1 MLEVDGLFYLFILNF
16 RWKWSSIICR
26 YWLNRLKYITYEELT
41 PSAVSPRM
49 CLISE
54 IHYLWGIDTVQIISL
69 ENDFLGRCKRYI
81 TYEELTQIPSDKLL
95 CHDKRYITYK
105 ELTLILLW
113 IFTGSSYLTEYT
125 LPIRNWHCVKF
136 INWYSHNESWYT
148 LPIRNWHKETVTLS
162 CLIYW
167 TYTTYT

>member
-1 MLEVDGLFYLFILNF
+1 MMLEVDGLFYLFILNF

-41 PSAVSPRM
+41 PSAVSTRM

-105 ELTLILLW
+105 ELTQK
-113 IFTGSSYLTEYT
+113 SSFYYFFWFFARYT
-125 LPIRNWHCVKF
+125 LPIRNWHLYYCEFLQVLR
-136 INWYSHNESWYT
+136 I
-148 LPIRNWHKETVTLS
+148 
-162 CLIYW
+162 
-167 TYTTYT
+167 